1 MAKYVVLWVEDDQ
14 VQNVINEVKEWE
26 DLGQTGAKVSAVMEL
41 GNLHIAGR
49 VVNPNDG
56 IIYG

>member
-41 GNLHIAGR
+41 GNLHISG
-49 VVNPNDG
+49 VVRNPKDG